1 MYFLNIYEIILHMG
15 FELGLGGVC
24 LFVFFFFCQL
34 NFVGVTIMR
43 RVDVFIDLL
52 QYSLLWF
59 FISEISYSGLSYSK
73 RVV

>member
-15 FELGLGGVC
+15 FELGIGGVC
-24 LFVFFFFCQL
+24 LFFSFFQL